1 MYDLCPLAA
10 YRQAKEILPKVA
22 ALGFEGLHY
31 IDVIST
37 VKPRTCY
44 SQKHPVTARQCV
56 EIWRNIMKLA
66 TDLFGGFSSEGGYD
80 FAAPDMDYGLYVSF
94 GDNGCPLAD
103 KTIPLW
109 YLVYHGYVCGN
120 PYTTTVNPDK
130 EDWLKIVE
138 YGGRPAIYFYSRFV
152 TPDGERGNWM
162 GTVDYACHTK
172 EEREKS
178 VDEIAVTY
186 KAYQEIAYLQTEF
199 MESHRETAPGIYQI
213 IYSDGSVVEVDYNKK
228 IYTCTK
234 PGK

>member
-1 MYDLCPLAA
+1 
-10 YRQAKEILPKVA
+10 
-22 ALGFEGLHY
+22 
-31 IDVIST
+31 
-37 VKPRTCY
+37 
-44 SQKHPVTARQCV
+44 
-56 EIWRNIMKLA
+56 
-66 TDLFGGFSSEGGYD
+66 
-80 FAAPDMDYGLYVSF
+80 
-94 GDNGCPLAD
+94 
-103 KTIPLW
+103 
-109 YLVYHGYVCGN
+109 
-120 PYTTTVNPDK
+120 
-130 EDWLKIVE
+130 
-138 YGGRPAIYFYSRFV
+138 
-152 TPDGERGNWM
+152 M